1 MDPDL
6 DEDSGTPPATEVSL
20 RDTLSQAYDSS
31 HAPEGAGGEAVTP
44 ATAPHSLAKQNGD
57 AEQSPVVKSDVAA
70 QPPSATQS
78 SEPVPYERAIPE
90 RLKTK
95 LGEKWTTIPSEIRDE
110 FHAYETH
117 IGQMANK
124 YGKAAKAWEE
134 TQQAFAPYEQ
144 MVRAEGGNFHGA
156 MTNLFETARI
166 LRQGSPEQKV
176 ALIKQISSTFNIPI
190 DTATGEQAGSAP
202 AAVSPELIDRLNRLE
217 QGILTREA
225 TEVHNARAKVESDL
239 QTFLA
244 DPRHVYVQEPGYLDT
259 MAGLITAGK
268 ATGLDDAYTQAAWL
282 HEGPRNAE
290 IAKINAAKLTPRI
303 EQAAHARKVGVSVN
317 GNAPGTVKLDPSK
330 LSLRDTL
337 SAAFDGELN

>member
-1 MDPDL
+1 MDTDLEAPDDGL
-6 DEDSGTPPATEVSL
+6 EQSSEASL
-20 RDTLSQAYDSS
+20 RDALSQAYD
-31 HAPEGAGGEAVTP
+31 ATRTTEGADGEAVTP
-44 ATAPHSLAKQNGD
+44 ATAPSSPAKLNEAG
-57 AEQSPVVKSDVAA
+57 EQTQVE
-70 QPPSATQS
+70 SATAPAVPAD
-78 SEPVPYERAIPE
+78 EPKYERPIPE
-90 RLKTK
+90 RLKYK
-95 LGEKWTTIPSEIRDE
+95 LADKWTTIPPEIREE

-134 TQQAFAPYEQ
+134 TQSAFAPYEQ

-156 MTNLFETARI
+156 MVNLFETARI

-176 ALIKQISSTFNIPI
+176 ALLKQIQTTFNIPA
-190 DTATGEQAGSAP
+190 DATVSDQGTAP
-202 AAVSPELIDRLNRLE
+202 AAISPELIDRINRLE

-225 TEVHNARAKVESDL
+225 SEVHNARAKVESDL

-244 DPRHVYVQEPGYLDT
+244 DPKNVYTQEPGYLDT

-290 IAKINAAKLTPRI
+290 IAKINAARITPRV
-303 EQAAHARKVGVSVN
+303 EQAVRAKQVGVSVN

-337 SAAFDGELN
+337 AAAFDGELN